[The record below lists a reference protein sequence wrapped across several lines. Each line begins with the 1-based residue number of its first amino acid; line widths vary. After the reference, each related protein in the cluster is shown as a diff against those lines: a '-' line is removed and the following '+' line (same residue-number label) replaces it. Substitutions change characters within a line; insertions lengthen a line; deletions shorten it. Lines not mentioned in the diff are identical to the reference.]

1 MYSSIRIAGYRG
13 LKSFRLTGLGRVN
26 LLVGANNSGKTSILE
41 CIELLRSAGSPN
53 VLHAVLSRR
62 GEWGP
67 LPSEERRVALAVRH
81 LFTDHD
87 LRGRVVISSVGES
100 ASTDGW
106 TDEVAIS
113 VEEADAESQVELPGL
128 FEEETP
134 FHLRVQGSNLSGGY
148 FKAQMTPDCLVDSRR
163 FRGQT
168 IGDELVSFVSAGGM
182 GVGEVVRAFDGV
194 VLTDKEEYVARALRV
209 IEPGIERIASVGY
222 DGSPPFHRGGRG
234 GIFLKLQ
241 DLADRIPI
249 GTLGE
254 GMWRMLGLALAL
266 ANAKGGVLLVDEID
280 TGLHYSV
287 MDDMWR
293 MVSERA
299 EALSVQVFAT
309 THSRDCYQSF
319 AVVATP
325 GSERSG
331 DVTIQRVDASREEA
345 VRFGD
350 DEVIAAAE
358 RNLEVR

>member
-13 LKSFRLTGLGRVN
+13 LKSFRLTDLGRVN

-62 GEWGP
+62 GEWGF

-87 LRGRVVISSVGES
+87 LAGRVVISSVGGA

-106 TDEVAIS
+106 ADEVAIS
-113 VEEADAESQVELPGL
+113 VEEADAESQAELPGL

-134 FHLRVQGSNLSGGY
+134 FHLRVQGSSVSGD
-148 FKAQMTPDCLVDSRR
+148 FKAQMTPDGLVDSRR

-222 DGSPPFHRGGRG
+222 DRGPPVYRGGRG

-266 ANAKGGVLLVDEID
+266 ANAKDGVLLVDEID

-325 GSERSG
+325 GSQQSG

-345 VRFGD
+345 VRFGG